1 MNEKN
6 RNLVV
11 RIVTAVV
18 LLPAVLALLVLGG
31 WWTAGLV
38 AVAAGACALEYELIT
53 QERLGPA
60 EILAVFGA
68 ALIPLAAAARPVG
81 FTTLTAWILWA
92 VFVAASVQA
101 LFAPDREHAPART
114 AHIVTGCL
122 YAGLGLGPIAA
133 LRVMGPEP
141 EGLQWVISALVIT
154 WANDTCAYF
163 AGRLLGRHKLHPAVS
178 PNKTWEGVA
187 GGAVGSVAG
196 MFIARWV
203 AFPALTS
210 TDCWALGLLGAVLGP
225 LGDLCESLLKRAHG
239 VKDSGTLIPGHG
251 GLLDRVDAL
260 LFNAPAVYLYVM
272 AIRGLLGGPVPG
284 AL

>member
-1 MNEKN
+1 MPK
-6 RNLVV
+6 
-11 RIVTAVV
+11 
-18 LLPAVLALLVLGG
+18 
-31 WWTAGLV
+31 V
-38 AVAAGACALEYELIT
+38 AKIILIS
-53 QERLGPA
+53 
-60 EILAVFGA
+60 
-68 ALIPLAAAARPVG
+68 LAAAAHPLR
-81 FTTLTAWILWA
+81 FTMLAAWILWA
-92 VFVAASVQA
+92 VFIAAAVQA
-101 LFAPDREHAPART
+101 LFAPDREHAPTRT
-114 AHIVTGCL
+114 AHVVTGCL

-133 LRVMGPEP
+133 LRVGP

-178 PNKTWEGVA
+178 PNTTWEGFA

-203 AFPALTS
+203 AFPALTA
-210 TDCWALGLLGAVLGP
+210 TDCLVLGLLGAVLGP

-260 LFNAPAVYLYVM
+260 LFNAPAVYLYVV
-272 AIRGLLGGPVPG
+272 AVRALLGGSPPG
-284 AL
+284 TL

>member
-18 LLPAVLALLVLGG
+18 LLPVVLLLLALGG
-31 WWTAGLV
+31 WWCAGLV
-38 AVAAGACALEYELIT
+38 AVAAAGCAGEYAWIT
-53 QERLGPA
+53 QRRIGGVERFS
-60 EILAVFGA
+60 IVGA
-68 ALIPLAAAARPVG
+68 AWMPLVATGAPLRWTGIAFWIVAAV
-81 FTTLTAWILWA
+81 W
-92 VFVAASVQA
+92 FVATTDG
-101 LFAPDREHAPART
+101 LFAENREQAPTRAAHA
-114 AHIVTGCL
+114 VTGCL
-122 YAGLGLGPIAA
+122 YAGLGLAPIAA
-133 LRVMGPEP
+133 LRVGPS
-141 EGLQWVISALVIT
+141 GLQWVISALVIT

-163 AGRLLGRHKLHPAVS
+163 AGRLFGRHKLHPAVS
-178 PNKTWEGVA
+178 PNKTWEGFA
-187 GGAVGSVAG
+187 GGAVGSVGG

-203 AFPALTS
+203 AFPALT
-210 TDCWALGLLGAVLGP
+210 TMDCVALGLLGAVLGP

-260 LFNAPAVYLYVM
+260 LFNAPAVYLYVV
-272 AIRGLLGGPVPG
+272 AVRGLLGGSLPG

>member
-18 LLPAVLALLVLGG
+18 LLPAVLVLLVLGG

-38 AVAAGACALEYELIT
+38 AVAAGACALEYQLIT

-60 EILAVFGA
+60 QILAVVGA
-68 ALIPLAAAARPVG
+68 ALVPLTAAARPAD
-81 FTTLTAWILWA
+81 FTLLTAWILWA
-92 VFVAASVQA
+92 VFVAASVEA
-101 LFAPDREHAPART
+101 LFTADREHAPTRT
-114 AHIVTGCL
+114 AHIITGCL

-133 LRVMGPEP
+133 LRVGP

-178 PNKTWEGVA
+178 PNKTWEGFA
-187 GGAVGSVAG
+187 GGVVGSVGG
-196 MFIARWV
+196 MFIARAV
-203 AFPALTS
+203 AFPALTP
-210 TDCWALGLLGAVLGP
+210 TDCWALGLAGAVLGP

-272 AIRGLLGGPVPG
+272 AIRGLLGGPVPA

>member
-18 LLPAVLALLVLGG
+18 LLPAVLALLIAGG

-38 AVAAGACALEYELIT
+38 AAAAGACALEYEVIT
-53 QERLGPA
+53 QGRLGPT
-60 EILAVFGA
+60 EILPVFGA
-68 ALIPLAAAARPVG
+68 GLVALAAAARPYA
-81 FTTLTAWILWA
+81 FPALATWILWG

-101 LFAPDREHAPART
+101 LFSADREGAPTRT
-114 AHIVTGCL
+114 AHVVIGCL

-133 LRVMGPEP
+133 LRVVPQ
-141 EGLQWVISALVIT
+141 GLQWVISALVIT

-178 PNKTWEGVA
+178 PNKTWEGFA
-187 GGAVGSVAG
+187 GGVVGSIGG
-196 MFIARWV
+196 MFVARWV
-203 AFPALTS
+203 AFPALTP

-225 LGDLCESLLKRAHG
+225 LGDLCESLLKRTYG

-260 LFNAPAVYLYVM
+260 LFNAPAVYLYVVVVRRM
-272 AIRGLLGGPVPG
+272 LGEPLPG

>member
-18 LLPAVLALLVLGG
+18 LLPAVLALLAAGG

-38 AVAAGACALEYELIT
+38 AIAAGACALEYELIT
-53 QERLGPA
+53 QHKLGPA
-60 EILAVFGA
+60 EVLAVLGA
-68 ALIPLAAAARPVG
+68 ALIPLAAAMHPVG
-81 FTTLTAWILWA
+81 FTMFAAWILWA

-101 LFAPDREHAPART
+101 LFAPDRDRAPTRT
-114 AHIVTGCL
+114 AHVVTGCL

-133 LRVMGPEP
+133 LRVGP

-163 AGRLLGRHKLHPAVS
+163 AGRLFGRHKLHPAVS
-178 PNKTWEGVA
+178 PHKTWEGFA

-203 AFPALTS
+203 AFPGLITV
-210 TDCWALGLLGAVLGP
+210 DCVALGLLGAVLGP

-260 LFNAPAVYLYVM
+260 LFNAPAVYLYVV
-272 AIRGLLGGPVPG
+272 AVRGLLGGSLPG

>member
-1 MNEKN
+1 VNEKN

-18 LLPAVLALLVLGG
+18 LLPLVLTLLVLGG

-38 AVAAGACALEYELIT
+38 AVAAAACALEYQLIT
-53 QERLGPA
+53 QGRLGPA
-60 EILAVFGA
+60 EVLA
-68 ALIPLAAAARPVG
+68 ALGAGLISLAAAAHPLR
-81 FTTLTAWILWA
+81 FTMFAAWILWA
-92 VFVAASVQA
+92 VFIAASVQA
-101 LFAPDREHAPART
+101 LFAPDRERAPTRT
-114 AHIVTGCL
+114 AHVVTGCL

-133 LRVMGPEP
+133 LRVGP

-163 AGRLLGRHKLHPAVS
+163 AGRLFGRHKLHPAVS
-178 PNKTWEGVA
+178 PNKTWEGFA

-203 AFPALTS
+203 AFPALTA
-210 TDCWALGLLGAVLGP
+210 TDCLVLGLVGAVLGP

-260 LFNAPAVYLYVM
+260 LFNAPAVYLYVV
-272 AIRGLLGGPVPG
+272 AVRALLGGSAPG

>member
-1 MNEKN
+1 VNEKN

-11 RIVTAVV
+11 RIVTAVI
-18 LLPAVLALLVLGG
+18 LLPVVLTLLVLGG

-38 AVAAGACALEYELIT
+38 AAAAAACALEYQLIT
-53 QERLGPA
+53 QGRLGPA
-60 EILAVFGA
+60 EILAVLGA
-68 ALIPLAAAARPVG
+68 GLISLAAAAHPLR
-81 FTTLTAWILWA
+81 FTLLAAWILWA
-92 VFVAASVQA
+92 VFIAASVQA
-101 LFAPDREHAPART
+101 LFAPDREWAPSRT
-114 AHIVTGCL
+114 AHVVTGCL

-133 LRVMGPEP
+133 LRVVP

-163 AGRLLGRHKLHPAVS
+163 AGRLVGRHKLHPAVS
-178 PNKTWEGVA
+178 PNKTWEGFA

-203 AFPALTS
+203 AFPALTA
-210 TDCWALGLLGAVLGP
+210 TDCLSP

-239 VKDSGTLIPGHG
+239 LKDSGTLIPGHG
-251 GLLDRVDAL
+251 GVLDRVDAL
-260 LFNAPAVYLYVM
+260 LFNAPAVYLYVV
-272 AIRGLLGGPVPG
+272 AVRALLGGSAPG

>member
-1 MNEKN
+1 VNEKN

-11 RIVTAVV
+11 RIITALV

-31 WWTAGLV
+31 WWTAALV
-38 AVAAGACALEYELIT
+38 AVAAGACTFEYELIT
-53 QERLGPA
+53 QGRLGPA
-60 EILAVFGA
+60 ELLAVLGA
-68 ALIPLAAAARPVG
+68 ALIPLGAAMHFVG
-81 FTTLTAWILWA
+81 FTTLAAWILWA
-92 VFVAASVQA
+92 VFIGASVQA
-101 LFAPDREHAPART
+101 LFAPDRDRAPTRT
-114 AHIVTGCL
+114 AHAVTGCL
-122 YAGLGLGPIAA
+122 YGGLGLGPIAA
-133 LRVMGPEP
+133 LRVGP

-163 AGRLLGRHKLHPAVS
+163 AGRLFGRHKLHPGVS
-178 PNKTWEGVA
+178 PNKTWEGFA

-196 MFIARWV
+196 MFIARAV
-203 AFPALTS
+203 AFPALT
-210 TDCWALGLLGAVLGP
+210 TIDCLALGLLGAVLGP

-260 LFNAPAVYLYVM
+260 LFNAPAVYLYVV
-272 AIRGLLGGPVPG
+272 AVRGLLGGSLPG

>member
-1 MNEKN
+1 VNEKN

-18 LLPAVLALLVLGG
+18 LLPAVLALLAAGG

-38 AVAAGACALEYELIT
+38 AFAAGACAFEYEKIT
-53 QERLGPA
+53 QGRLGPA
-60 EILAVFGA
+60 EFLAVLGA
-68 ALIPLAAAARPVG
+68 ALIPLAAVTHPLG
-81 FTTLTAWILWA
+81 FTTLAAWILWV
-92 VFVAASVQA
+92 VFIAAAVQA
-101 LFAPDREHAPART
+101 LFAPDRERAPART
-114 AHIVTGCL
+114 AHAVTGCL

-133 LRVMGPEP
+133 LRVGPG
-141 EGLQWVISALVIT
+141 GLQWVISALVIT

-163 AGRLLGRHKLHPAVS
+163 AGRLFGRHKLHPAVS
-178 PNKTWEGVA
+178 PNKTWEGFA
-187 GGAVGSVAG
+187 GGAVGSVGG

-203 AFPALTS
+203 AFPALT
-210 TDCWALGLLGAVLGP
+210 TVDCVVLGLLGAVLGP

-260 LFNAPAVYLYVM
+260 LFNAPAVYLYVV
-272 AIRGLLGGPVPG
+272 AVRALLSGSGPG

>member
-1 MNEKN
+1 VNEKN

-18 LLPAVLALLVLGG
+18 LLPLVVTLLVLGG

-38 AVAAGACALEYELIT
+38 AVAAAACALEYEIIT
-53 QERLGPA
+53 QGRLGPA
-60 EILAVFGA
+60 EVLAVLGA
-68 ALIPLAAAARPVG
+68 GLISLAAAAHPLR
-81 FTTLTAWILWA
+81 FTMLAAWILWA
-92 VFVAASVQA
+92 VFIAASVQA
-101 LFAPDREHAPART
+101 LFAPDREHAPTRT
-114 AHIVTGCL
+114 AHVVTGCL

-133 LRVMGPEP
+133 LRVGP

-178 PNKTWEGVA
+178 PNKTWEGFA

-203 AFPALTS
+203 AFPALTA
-210 TDCWALGLLGAVLGP
+210 TDCLVLGLLGAVLGP

-260 LFNAPAVYLYVM
+260 LFNAPAVYLYVV
-272 AIRGLLGGPVPG
+272 AVRALLGGSPPG

>member
-1 MNEKN
+1 VNEKN

-11 RIVTAVV
+11 RIVTAIV
-18 LLPAVLALLVLGG
+18 LLPLVLVLLVLGG

-38 AVAAGACALEYELIT
+38 AVAAAACALEYQVIT
-53 QERLGPA
+53 QGRLGPA
-60 EILAVFGA
+60 EVLAGLGA
-68 ALIPLAAAARPVG
+68 GLISLAAAAHPLR
-81 FTTLTAWILWA
+81 FTMLAAWILWA
-92 VFVAASVQA
+92 VFIAASVQA
-101 LFAPDREHAPART
+101 LFAPDRERAPTRT
-114 AHIVTGCL
+114 AHVVTGCL

-133 LRVMGPEP
+133 LRVGP

-178 PNKTWEGVA
+178 PNKTWEGFA

-203 AFPALTS
+203 AFPALTA
-210 TDCWALGLLGAVLGP
+210 TDCVVLGLLGAVLGP

-260 LFNAPAVYLYVM
+260 LFNAPAVYLYVV
-272 AIRGLLGGPVPG
+272 AVRALLGGSPPD

>member
-18 LLPAVLALLVLGG
+18 LLPLVVTLLVLGG

-38 AVAAGACALEYELIT
+38 AVAAAACALEYEIIT
-53 QERLGPA
+53 QGRLGPA
-60 EILAVFGA
+60 EVLAVLGA
-68 ALIPLAAAARPVG
+68 GLISLAAAAHPLR
-81 FTTLTAWILWA
+81 FTMLAAWILWA
-92 VFVAASVQA
+92 VFIAASVQA
-101 LFAPDREHAPART
+101 LFAPDREHAPTRT
-114 AHIVTGCL
+114 AHVVTGCL

-133 LRVMGPEP
+133 LRVGP

-178 PNKTWEGVA
+178 PNKTWEGFA

-203 AFPALTS
+203 AFPALTA
-210 TDCWALGLLGAVLGP
+210 TDCLVLGLLGAVLGP

-260 LFNAPAVYLYVM
+260 LFNAPAVYLYVV
-272 AIRGLLGGPVPG
+272 AVRALLGGSPPG

>member
-11 RIVTAVV
+11 RIVTAVI
-18 LLPAVLALLVLGG
+18 LLPVVLTLLVLGG

-38 AVAAGACALEYELIT
+38 AAAAAACALEYQLIT
-53 QERLGPA
+53 QGRLGPA
-60 EILAVFGA
+60 EILAVLGA
-68 ALIPLAAAARPVG
+68 GLISLAAAAHPLR
-81 FTTLTAWILWA
+81 FTLLAAWILWA
-92 VFVAASVQA
+92 VFIAASVQA
-101 LFAPDREHAPART
+101 LFAPDREWAPSRT
-114 AHIVTGCL
+114 AHVVTGCL

-133 LRVMGPEP
+133 LRVVP

-163 AGRLLGRHKLHPAVS
+163 AGRLVGRHKLHPAVS
-178 PNKTWEGVA
+178 PNKTWEGFA

-203 AFPALTS
+203 AFPALTA
-210 TDCWALGLLGAVLGP
+210 TDCLILGLVGAVLGP

-239 VKDSGTLIPGHG
+239 LKDSGTLIPGHG
-251 GLLDRVDAL
+251 GVLDRVDAL
-260 LFNAPAVYLYVM
+260 LFNAPAVYLYVV
-272 AIRGLLGGPVPG
+272 AVRALLGGSAPG

>member
-1 MNEKN
+1 VNEKN

-11 RIVTAVV
+11 RVVTAVI
-18 LLPAVLALLVLGG
+18 LLPVVLTLLVLGG

-38 AVAAGACALEYELIT
+38 AAAAAACALEYQLIT
-53 QERLGPA
+53 QGRLGPA
-60 EILAVFGA
+60 EILAVLGA
-68 ALIPLAAAARPVG
+68 GLISLAAAAHPLR
-81 FTTLTAWILWA
+81 FTLLAAWILWA
-92 VFVAASVQA
+92 VFIAASVQA
-101 LFAPDREHAPART
+101 LFAPDREWAPSRT
-114 AHIVTGCL
+114 AHVVTGCL

-133 LRVMGPEP
+133 LRVVP

-163 AGRLLGRHKLHPAVS
+163 AGRLVGRHKLHPAVS
-178 PNKTWEGVA
+178 PNKTWEGFA

-203 AFPALTS
+203 AFPALTA
-210 TDCWALGLLGAVLGP
+210 TDCLILGLVGAVLGP

-239 VKDSGTLIPGHG
+239 LKDSGTLIPGHG
-251 GLLDRVDAL
+251 GVLDRVDAL
-260 LFNAPAVYLYVM
+260 LFNAPAVYLYVV
-272 AIRGLLGGPVPG
+272 AVRALLGGSAPG

>member
-1 MNEKN
+1 VNEKN

-18 LLPAVLALLVLGG
+18 LLPLVLTLLVLGG

-38 AVAAGACALEYELIT
+38 AVAAAACALEYQLIT
-53 QERLGPA
+53 QGRLGPA
-60 EILAVFGA
+60 EVLA
-68 ALIPLAAAARPVG
+68 ALGAGLISLAAAAHPLR
-81 FTTLTAWILWA
+81 FTMFAAWILWA
-92 VFVAASVQA
+92 VFIAASVQA
-101 LFAPDREHAPART
+101 LFAPDRERAPTRT
-114 AHIVTGCL
+114 AHVVTGCL

-133 LRVMGPEP
+133 LRVGP

-163 AGRLLGRHKLHPAVS
+163 AGRLFGRHKLHPAVS
-178 PNKTWEGVA
+178 PNKTWEGFA

-203 AFPALTS
+203 AFPALTAA
-210 TDCWALGLLGAVLGP
+210 DCLVLGLVGAVLGP

-260 LFNAPAVYLYVM
+260 LFNAPAVYLYVV
-272 AIRGLLGGPVPG
+272 AVRALLGGSTPG

>member
-1 MNEKN
+1 VNEKN
-6 RNLVV
+6 RNLLV

-18 LLPAVLALLVLGG
+18 LLPVVIVLLVLGG
-31 WWTAGLV
+31 WWTAGLI
-38 AVAAGACALEYELIT
+38 AVAAGGCAFEYELIT
-53 QERLGPA
+53 QGRLGPV
-60 EILAVFGA
+60 EILAVLGA
-68 ALIPLAAAARPVG
+68 ALIPLAAATHPVG
-81 FTTLTAWILWA
+81 FATFAAWILWA

-101 LFAPDREHAPART
+101 LFAPDRERGPTRT
-114 AHIVTGCL
+114 AHVVTGCL
-122 YAGLGLGPIAA
+122 YAGLGLSPIAA
-133 LRVMGPEP
+133 LRVGP

-163 AGRLLGRHKLHPAVS
+163 AGRLFGRHKLHPVVS
-178 PNKTWEGVA
+178 PNKTWEGFA

-210 TDCWALGLLGAVLGP
+210 VDCVALGLLGAVLGP

-239 VKDSGTLIPGHG
+239 VKDSGFLIPGHG

-260 LFNAPAVYLYVM
+260 LFNAPAVYLYVV
-272 AIRGLLGGPVPG
+272 AVRGLLGGSFPG

>member
-6 RNLVV
+6 RNLLV

-18 LLPAVLALLVLGG
+18 LLPVVLVLLVLGG
-31 WWTAGLV
+31 WWTAGLI
-38 AVAAGACALEYELIT
+38 AVAAGGCAFEYQLIT
-53 QERLGPA
+53 QGRLGPA
-60 EILAVFGA
+60 EVLAVLGA
-68 ALIPLAAAARPVG
+68 ALIPLGAATHPLG
-81 FTTLTAWILWA
+81 FTMFAAWILWA

-101 LFAPDREHAPART
+101 LFAPDRDRAPTRT
-114 AHIVTGCL
+114 AHVVTGCL

-133 LRVMGPEP
+133 LRVGP

-163 AGRLLGRHKLHPAVS
+163 AGRLFGRHKLHPAVS
-178 PNKTWEGVA
+178 PNKTWEGFA

-203 AFPALTS
+203 AFPALT
-210 TDCWALGLLGAVLGP
+210 TVDCIVLGLLGAVLGP

-260 LFNAPAVYLYVM
+260 LFNAPAVYLYVV
-272 AIRGLLGGPVPG
+272 AVRGLLGGSLPG

>member
-11 RIVTAVV
+11 RIVTALL
-18 LLPAVLALLVLGG
+18 LLPAVVALLVLGG

-38 AVAAGACALEYELIT
+38 AAAAAGCTLEYQMIT
-53 QERLGPA
+53 QPRLGPA
-60 EILAVFGA
+60 QVFAVLGA
-68 ALIPLAAAARPVG
+68 ALIPLAAAAHPLG
-81 FTTLTAWILWA
+81 FTAVAGSILWA
-92 VFVAASVQA
+92 VFLAAAVEA
-101 LFAPDREHAPART
+101 LFSADREHAPIRT
-114 AHIVTGCL
+114 AHAVTGCL
-122 YAGLGLGPIAA
+122 YGGLGLGPIAA
-133 LRVMGPEP
+133 LRVGPS
-141 EGLQWVISALVIT
+141 GLQWVISALVIT

-178 PNKTWEGVA
+178 PNKTWEGFA

-203 AFPALTS
+203 AFPGLT
-210 TDCWALGLLGAVLGP
+210 TLDCWALGLLGAVLGP
-225 LGDLCESLLKRAHG
+225 LGDLCESMLKRAHG
-239 VKDSGTLIPGHG
+239 VKDSGMLIPGHG

-260 LFNAPAVYLYVM
+260 LFNAPAVYLYVVLV
-272 AIRGLLGGPVPG
+272 RGLLGTPATG

>member
-1 MNEKN
+1 MNEEN

-18 LLPAVLALLVLGG
+18 LLPAVLALLALGG

-38 AVAAGACALEYELIT
+38 AVAAGGCALEYELMT
-53 QERLGPA
+53 QGRLGPA
-60 EILAVFGA
+60 EVLAVLGA

-81 FTTLTAWILWA
+81 FAMLAAWILWA
-92 VFVAASVQA
+92 VFIAASVQA
-101 LFAPDREHAPART
+101 LFAPDRVSRADAHRARGHRLSVRRAGPRSHRGAPGGSR
-114 AHIVTGCL
+114 
-122 YAGLGLGPIAA
+122 
-133 LRVMGPEP
+133 
-141 EGLQWVISALVIT
+141 GLQWVISALVIT

-163 AGRLLGRHKLHPAVS
+163 AGRLFGRHKLHPAVS
-178 PNKTWEGVA
+178 PNKTWEGFA

-203 AFPALTS
+203 AFPALTPV
-210 TDCWALGLLGAVLGP
+210 DCIALGLLGAVLGP

-239 VKDSGTLIPGHG
+239 MKDSGSLIPGHG

-260 LFNAPAVYLYVM
+260 LFNAPAVYLYVV
-272 AIRGLLGGPVPG
+272 AVRGLLSGSGPG

>member
-18 LLPAVLALLVLGG
+18 LLPAVLALLAAGG
-31 WWTAGLV
+31 WWTGGLV
-38 AVAAGACALEYELIT
+38 AIAAGACALEYELIT
-53 QERLGPA
+53 QHKLGPA
-60 EILAVFGA
+60 EVLAVLGA
-68 ALIPLAAAARPVG
+68 ALIPLAAAMHPVG
-81 FTTLTAWILWA
+81 FTMFAAWILWA

-101 LFAPDREHAPART
+101 LFAPDRDRAPTRT
-114 AHIVTGCL
+114 AHVVTGCL

-133 LRVMGPEP
+133 LRVGP

-163 AGRLLGRHKLHPAVS
+163 AGRLFGRHKLHPAVS
-178 PNKTWEGVA
+178 PNKTWEGFA

-203 AFPALTS
+203 AFPGLITV
-210 TDCWALGLLGAVLGP
+210 DCVALGLLGAVLGP

-260 LFNAPAVYLYVM
+260 LFNAPAVYLYVV
-272 AIRGLLGGPVPG
+272 AVRGLLGGSLPG

>member
-18 LLPAVLALLVLGG
+18 LLPAVLALLAAGG
-31 WWTAGLV
+31 WWTGGLV
-38 AVAAGACALEYELIT
+38 AIAAGACALEYELIT
-53 QERLGPA
+53 QRKLGPA
-60 EILAVFGA
+60 EVLAVLGA
-68 ALIPLAAAARPVG
+68 ALIPLAAVTYPVG
-81 FTTLTAWILWA
+81 FTMFAAWILWA

-101 LFAPDREHAPART
+101 LFAPDRDRAPTRT
-114 AHIVTGCL
+114 AHVVTGCL

-133 LRVMGPEP
+133 LRVGP

-163 AGRLLGRHKLHPAVS
+163 AGRLFGRHKLHPAVS
-178 PNKTWEGVA
+178 PNKTWEGFA

-203 AFPALTS
+203 AFPALT
-210 TDCWALGLLGAVLGP
+210 TVDCIVLGLLGAVLGP

-239 VKDSGTLIPGHG
+239 VKDSGFLIPGHG

-260 LFNAPAVYLYVM
+260 LFNAPAVYLYVV
-272 AIRGLLGGPVPG
+272 AVRGLLGGSLPG

>member
-1 MNEKN
+1 VNEKN

-18 LLPAVLALLVLGG
+18 LLPLVLTLLVLGG

-38 AVAAGACALEYELIT
+38 AVAAAACALEYQLIT
-53 QERLGPA
+53 QGRLGPA
-60 EILAVFGA
+60 EVLA
-68 ALIPLAAAARPVG
+68 ALGAGLISLAAAAHPLR
-81 FTTLTAWILWA
+81 FTMFAPWILWA
-92 VFVAASVQA
+92 VFIAASVQA
-101 LFAPDREHAPART
+101 LFAPDRERAPTRT
-114 AHIVTGCL
+114 AHVVTGCL

-133 LRVMGPEP
+133 LRVGP

-163 AGRLLGRHKLHPAVS
+163 AGRLFGRHKLHPAVS
-178 PNKTWEGVA
+178 PNKTWEGFA

-203 AFPALTS
+203 AFPALTA
-210 TDCWALGLLGAVLGP
+210 TDCLVLGLVGAVLGP

-260 LFNAPAVYLYVM
+260 LFNAPAVYLYVV
-272 AIRGLLGGPVPG
+272 AVRALLGGSAPG

>member
-18 LLPAVLALLVLGG
+18 LLPAVVVLLVLGG

-53 QERLGPA
+53 QHRLGPA
-60 EILAVFGA
+60 ELLAVLGA
-68 ALIPLAAAARPVG
+68 ALIPLGAAIQTVAFA
-81 FTTLTAWILWA
+81 TLAAWILWA
-92 VFVAASVQA
+92 VFVAASVQS
-101 LFAPDREHAPART
+101 LFAPDRERAPTRT
-114 AHIVTGCL
+114 AHVVTGCL
-122 YAGLGLGPIAA
+122 YGGLGLGPIAA
-133 LRVMGPEP
+133 LRVGP

-163 AGRLLGRHKLHPAVS
+163 AGRLFGRHKLHPAVS
-178 PNKTWEGVA
+178 PNKTWEGFA
-187 GGAVGSVAG
+187 GGVVGSVGG

-203 AFPALTS
+203 AFPALT
-210 TDCWALGLLGAVLGP
+210 TVDCVALGLLGAVLGP

-260 LFNAPAVYLYVM
+260 LFNAPAVYLYVV
-272 AIRGLLGGPVPG
+272 AVRGLLGGSLPG